1 MGIIVSKL
9 VLVQNNA
16 ISAVDFAMEILIGTK
31 ILIIGHSHISRMEKW
46 MNNCEHKWV
55 FQETQQKTTVSGYEH
70 YTAHYHRID
79 VYFCEKCCEI
89 KKIEQKESVNL
100 PFGGTHR
107 LQIYAP
113 IWYQP
118 KGE

>member
-1 MGIIVSKL
+1 
-9 VLVQNNA
+9 
-16 ISAVDFAMEILIGTK
+16 
-31 ILIIGHSHISRMEKW
+31 
-46 MNNCEHKWV
+46 MNNCKHKWV

-89 KKIEQKESVNL
+89 KKIEQKEAVSL

-107 LQIYAP
+107 IQQYAP

>member
-1 MGIIVSKL
+1 M
-9 VLVQNNA
+9 
-16 ISAVDFAMEILIGTK
+16 D
-31 ILIIGHSHISRMEKW
+31 
-46 MNNCEHKWV
+46 NCEHKWV

-89 KKIEQKESVNL
+89 NKIEQEEAVSL
-100 PFGGTHR
+100 PFGGIHR
-107 LQIYAP
+107 LQQYAP